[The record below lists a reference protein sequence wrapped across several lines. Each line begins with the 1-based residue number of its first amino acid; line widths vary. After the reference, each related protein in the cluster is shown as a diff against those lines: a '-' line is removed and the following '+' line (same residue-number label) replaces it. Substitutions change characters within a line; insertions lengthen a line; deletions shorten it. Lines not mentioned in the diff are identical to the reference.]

1 MVVDNGEDVLLNL
14 KNPTQRVRD
23 PDSNNALVIEF
34 NKEEDLEIE
43 IPKVH
48 SKTDAK
54 NFVVCLDLKNL
65 EGASLRIDVELLGDE
80 SNLKE
85 VREKEKHKRA
95 KSKHDCEKQLN
106 DIYPQV
112 SLQYS
117 FNEREH
123 LKVDGDQV
131 RHSKYTKDDLFEQKS
146 GGLRDGK
153 CSDWPVGQ
161 DDQRHPH

>member
-106 DIYPQV
+106 DIYPQA

-131 RHSKYTKDDLFEQKS
+131 KRSKYTKDDLFEQKP

>member
-1 MVVDNGEDVLLNL
+1 MIRETAMSSYKEKAKTLLKVFFLPRETERLVVDNGEDVLLNL
-14 KNPTQRVRD
+14 KNPTQRVPD

-65 EGASLRIDVELLGDE
+65 EEASLRIDVELLGDE

-85 VREKEKHKRA
+85 VKRKRKTQ
-95 KSKHDCEKQLN
+95 KSKKQ
-106 DIYPQV
+106 
-112 SLQYS
+112 
-117 FNEREH
+117 
-123 LKVDGDQV
+123 
-131 RHSKYTKDDLFEQKS
+131 T
-146 GGLRDGK
+146 
-153 CSDWPVGQ
+153 
-161 DDQRHPH
+161 

>member
-65 EGASLRIDVELLGDE
+65 EGASLRIDVDLLGDE

-85 VREKEKHKRA
+85 VREKHKRA
-95 KSKHDCEKQLN
+95 KSKHDCEKQ
-106 DIYPQV
+106 
-112 SLQYS
+112 
-117 FNEREH
+117 
-123 LKVDGDQV
+123 
-131 RHSKYTKDDLFEQKS
+131 
-146 GGLRDGK
+146 
-153 CSDWPVGQ
+153 
-161 DDQRHPH
+161 

>member
-85 VREKEKHKRA
+85 VREKHNDQILALLIDENKYGALSTPIFENEFEIQRETIITYESLNGEK
-95 KSKHDCEKQLN
+95 
-106 DIYPQV
+106 
-112 SLQYS
+112 
-117 FNEREH
+117 F
-123 LKVDGDQV
+123 
-131 RHSKYTKDDLFEQKS
+131 
-146 GGLRDGK
+146 
-153 CSDWPVGQ
+153 
-161 DDQRHPH
+161 

>member
-14 KNPTQRVRD
+14 KNPTQRVPD

-43 IPKVH
+43 IPKEH

-95 KSKHDCEKQLN
+95 KSKHEKQLN

-117 FNEREH
+117 FNERDH

-131 RHSKYTKDDLFEQKS
+131 RPGSKNTKDDFVRTKIRWFTGWEVLRLAS
-146 GGLRDGK
+146 GSG
-153 CSDWPVGQ
+153 
-161 DDQRHPH
+161 